1 MIVFEDKDR
10 STAPLWNRSQRR
22 LLSFLRGTQK
32 LREHFEGLGDN
43 AAQSKAKINQ
53 LSDETHLTHFRY
65 MTGNRQPL
73 LDAINASALPFM
85 DAAAKTVILD
95 EL

>member
-1 MIVFEDKDR
+1 
-10 STAPLWNRSQRR
+10 
-22 LLSFLRGTQK
+22 
-32 LREHFEGLGDN
+32 
-43 AAQSKAKINQ
+43 
-53 LSDETHLTHFRY
+53 